1 MSTRA
6 IVCAL
11 AMAAGLVVSGVAG
24 SADSTDAA
32 QWTSVGRTSDEQ
44 RFSPLT
50 QINKDNVT
58 RLGLAWFADFDT
70 NRGQEATP
78 LAIDGV
84 LYVST
89 AWSKVKAYDA
99 RTGRLL
105 WGYDPM
111 VPGEFAGRATTA
123 A

>member
-6 IVCAL
+6 IACAL
-11 AMAAGLVVSGVAG
+11 AMAAGLAVSGVAC
-24 SADSTDAA
+24 SADSTDTT
-32 QWTSVGRTSDEQ
+32 QWTSVGRTADEQ

-50 QINKDNVT
+50 QINRDNVS

-84 LYVST
+84 LYLST
-89 AWSKVKAYDA
+89 ALSKGKAYDDS
-99 RTGRLL
+99 TGRLL
-105 WGYDPM
+105 
-111 VPGEFAGRATTA
+111 A
-123 A
+123 

>member
-6 IVCAL
+6 IACAL
-11 AMAAGLVVSGVAG
+11 AMAAGLAVSGVAC
-24 SADSTDAA
+24 SADSTDAS
-32 QWTSVGRTSDEQ
+32 QWTSVGRTAEEQ
-44 RFSPLT
+44 RFSPRT
-50 QINKDNVT
+50 QINKDTVP
-58 RLGLAWFADFDT
+58 RLGLPWFADFDPT
-70 NRGQEATP
+70 RAREATP

-105 WGYDPM
+105 W
-111 VPGEFAGRATTA
+111 
-123 A
+123 

>member
-1 MSTRA
+1 MGKRTFA
-6 IVCAL
+6 CAL
-11 AMAAGLVVSGVAG
+11 AIAAGWVVSGTASPAD
-24 SADSTDAA
+24 SADGA
-32 QWTSVGRTSDEQ
+32 QWTSVGRTADEQ

-50 QINKDNVT
+50 QINRDNVT

-105 WGYDPM
+105 W
-111 VPGEFAGRATTA
+111 ATIPRFRGSSPVA
-123 A
+123 AAVMS